1 MVCNKAM
8 SFLKSAKFVND
19 VELGADFVE
28 VEYTKYVVG
37 ENRYE
42 TFIDYF
48 RTAPRGNWV
57 EITSLKQNIPL
68 EKFLDSMVDRTTE
81 VLQKMCE
88 VILESAQCSTRLMYT
103 SKILDPTFTPPV
115 VNLSRT
121 WQRTLV
127 EDFCMNTLPEL
138 VYHCNSDRRLEKFY
152 NVVRTIVSECD
163 A

>member
-1 MVCNKAM
+1 MT
-8 SFLKSAKFVND
+8 SFLKSAKFISD
-19 VELGADFVE
+19 VELGCDIVE
-28 VEYTKYVVG
+28 VEYTKYVEG

-42 TFIDYF
+42 TFVDYY
-48 RTAPRGNWV
+48 RTVPAGEWV

-68 EKFLDSMVDRTTE
+68 EKFLDTMVEKNVE
-81 VLQKMCE
+81 VLQKMCD

-115 VNLSRT
+115 VNLSRA

-127 EDFCMNTLPEL
+127 DDFCMYTLPEL
-138 VYHCNSDRRLEKFY
+138 VYHCNSERRLEKFFE
-152 NVVRTIVSECD
+152 VVRTIVSECD